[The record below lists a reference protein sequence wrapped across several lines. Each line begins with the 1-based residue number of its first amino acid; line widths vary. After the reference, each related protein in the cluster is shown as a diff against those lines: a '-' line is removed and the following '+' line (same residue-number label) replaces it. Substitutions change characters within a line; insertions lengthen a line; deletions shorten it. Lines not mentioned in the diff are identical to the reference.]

1 MTVYSALFFYIISTV
16 ILEGDF
22 DTGVAPR
29 DLKVNLQIMS
39 LKRTHKVVE
48 ETCLPLD
55 HYSCWNKSVFFR
67 SIWSVSANFISVW
80 ACRTHWH
87 TLVHKSNIYVD
98 KYNSMEG
105 RGFISWMQVR
115 NLADG
120 GVFYVT
126 FLLYFTPVSLICCSI
141 TQKINV
147 VQWVALPLNLAD
159 FLYMVEF
166 IDQINK

>member
-1 MTVYSALFFYIISTV
+1 
-16 ILEGDF
+16 
-22 DTGVAPR
+22 
-29 DLKVNLQIMS
+29 
-39 LKRTHKVVE
+39 
-48 ETCLPLD
+48 
-55 HYSCWNKSVFFR
+55 
-67 SIWSVSANFISVW
+67 
-80 ACRTHWH
+80 
-87 TLVHKSNIYVD
+87 
-98 KYNSMEG
+98 
-105 RGFISWMQVR
+105 MQVR

-166 IDQINK
+166 IDQINKVGVPGWLSRLSIGLQLR